1 MRRKERKMN
10 LTSNLKKTILMSS
23 LVTESLS
30 RMNTI
35 AKTLLNLKIL
45 RIKKSRIQETKKV
58 KLRKLWL

>member
-45 RIKKSRIQETKKV
+45 RIKKSRMQETKKV